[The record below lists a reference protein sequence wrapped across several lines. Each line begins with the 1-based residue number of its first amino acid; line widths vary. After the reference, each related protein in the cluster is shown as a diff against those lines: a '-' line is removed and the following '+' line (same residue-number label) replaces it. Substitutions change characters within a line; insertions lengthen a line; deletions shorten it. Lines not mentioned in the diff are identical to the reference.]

1 MIIFIPCN
9 GLNDAKATI
18 IHHDEYKTLGIVN
31 LDETANWKSVIG
43 KTIFQVGGSNF
54 CQCKLPDKSK
64 QFCLTL

>member
-31 LDETANWKSVIG
+31 LDGIANWTSV
-43 KTIFQVGGSNF
+43 KRSSKWVGVTFVNGNYLTKASNF
-54 CQCKLPDKSK
+54 A
-64 QFCLTL
+64 